1 MRTIESTPLN
11 ASIPPIAPVSP
22 EFVVSIRHYS
32 CCLLAVLFVSVT
44 PVIRT
49 HAVAQDQA
57 SPVAAKEDVKQA
69 SPKKDKKAKK
79 DNAAVAKEAAQ
90 DGADDKQEDASEAI
104 AMRLQLELLQ
114 VRRKRLGLNFGDAH
128 PTMLRL
134 DDEIKSLQK
143 KLEAEAMPKD
153 LLQRA
158 DPKAL
163 ESMKEEELRELVGEL
178 VKRVLVLEKEVHA
191 LKESPT
197 ISRRFP
203 R

>member
-1 MRTIESTPLN
+1 M
-11 ASIPPIAPVSP
+11 SIHR
-22 EFVVSIRHYS
+22 FYS
-32 CCLLAVLFVSVT
+32 CLLAVSFVCVSTV
-44 PVIRT
+44 VCS
-49 HAVAQDQA
+49 HVVAQEQT
-57 SPVAAKEDVKQA
+57 SPAVETVE
-69 SPKKDKKAKK
+69 SAKK
-79 DNAAVAKEAAQ
+79 EPAKQ
-90 DGADDKQEDASEAI
+90 DEDATEAI

-143 KLEAEAMPKD
+143 KLEAAASPKD
-153 LLQRA
+153 LLQRS
-158 DPKAL
+158 DP
-163 ESMKEEELRELVGEL
+163 ESLKSMNEEELRTLVGEL
-178 VKRVLVLEKEVHA
+178 VKRVLVLEKEVHG